1 MDDNYTVWSME
12 NICQNYH
19 YIIIII
25 LLNYICSPPQD
36 HEATTS
42 VYQYR

>member
-1 MDDNYTVWSME
+1 MNDNYTVWSMG
-12 NICQNYH
+12 NICQNYY

-25 LLNYICSPPQD
+25 LSNYICPPQD